1 MKITRHSRTE
11 RLAINALLA
20 AVSFWLAFISHYF
33 RVPFMP
39 HMLTFDISDV
49 PVFMSTLLFG
59 FYDGAL
65 LLLTVSFI
73 RAIFFSSAGWAG
85 LIMRMA
91 NLVAILFLGIYFKR
105 NKNFV
110 FYLILAVF
118 CSLIVKIPLNYIFW
132 TKIYFMPK
140 EYVKSIIIPFVVPY
154 NIIKN
159 LVNILLAWILVRKTR
174 IFYKII

>member
-1 MKITRHSRTE
+1 MKIVRYSRAE
-11 RLAINALLA
+11 RLAIDALLSA
-20 AVSFWLAFISHYF
+20 ISFWLAFISHYF
-33 RVPFMP
+33 KIPFMP
-39 HMLTFDISDV
+39 YMLTFDISDV
-49 PVFMSTLLFG
+49 PVFMSALLFG

-91 NLVAILFLGIYFKR
+91 NLIVILFLGIYFRK
-105 NKNFV
+105 NKNFI
-110 FYLILAVF
+110 FYLLLAVF
-118 CSLIVKIPLNYIFW
+118 CSLIVKINLNYMFW

-140 EYVKSIIIPFVVPY
+140 EYVKSIMIPFVLPY

-159 LVNILLAWILVRKTR
+159 LVNILLAFILVKKTK
-174 IFYKII
+174 IFLK

>member
-1 MKITRHSRTE
+1 MKITRYSRAE

-20 AVSFWLAFISHYF
+20 AISFWLAFISHYF
-33 RVPFMP
+33 KIPFMP

-85 LIMRMA
+85 LVMRIA
-91 NLVAILFLGIYFKR
+91 NLVAILFLGIYLKKD
-105 NKNFV
+105 KNFI
-110 FYLILAVF
+110 FYFILAVF
-118 CSLIVKIPLNYIFW
+118 CSLIVKIFLNYIFW
-132 TKIYFMPK
+132 TKIYFMPE

-154 NIIKN
+154 NIVKN
-159 LVNILLAWILVRKTR
+159 TVNILLAWILVKKTR
-174 IFYKII
+174 IFLK